1 MRIIDI
7 PEFKDKTYVLAMPE
21 TTPLMEAIEAMVARN
36 VGSVVVIEGTK
47 VVGIFTERDLL
58 IKVSGKKKKVEELNL
73 AAVMTK
79 SPKTAYMNDTVTD
92 SMRRMSQGRFRHLPI
107 VDDEK
112 NLIGIVSQ
120 GDFVAYTWY
129 DLFNQLRDRTKN
141 SFLTNTQLWMLVL
154 GPLIY
159 ILILKFFIMTQ

>member
-7 PEFKDKTYVLAMPE
+7 PEFKDKTYVLTMPE
-21 TTPLMEAIEAMVARN
+21 TTNLMEAVATMAEHN
-36 VGSVVVIEGTK
+36 VGSVVVVKGTK

-58 IKVSGKKKKVEELNL
+58 TKVVGKKKKADELTLND
-73 AAVMTK
+73 VMTRD
-79 SPKTAYMNDTVTD
+79 PKIAHMNDTVAD

-129 DLFNQLRDRTKN
+129 DVFSKLANHTKK

-154 GPLIY
+154 GLFAY
-159 ILILKFFIMTQ
+159 IAALKLFVMV